1 MKLSVSLLRLLF
13 SNYRHR
19 CRIDVPAREKKVW
32 FDFHRV
38 LYHLPAHQLAER
50 TLLFVICV
58 QINVPLLTSNN
69 YCFRGNWNFFFHFLF
84 FFNFCFL
91 AVTWSYPVC
100 AEGDLQRQMRQE
112 FISVFL
118 TRWAASAAEAKA
130 VPSVLAG
137 FSGSQATERI
147 SLRHQLIERRADLL
161 TWRMFS
167 HPERK
172 SWCAN
177 RAKLLPQGCP
187 LSLTVLSRCLLWSVP
202 WLTRGSLEQR
212 LKEQKETASR
222 IGRSFFLCALETA
235 LT

>member
-1 MKLSVSLLRLLF
+1 MQDWRTGQGKKSLIWF
-13 SNYRHR
+13 SSGFIPPPSTPVGRKN
-19 CRIDVPAREKKVW
+19 
-32 FDFHRV
+32 
-38 LYHLPAHQLAER
+38 
-50 TLLFVICV
+50 
-58 QINVPLLTSNN
+58 LTFCNLHSNK
-69 YCFRGNWNFFFHFLF
+69 CATPNFCLF
-84 FFNFCFL
+84 FWTDRFF
-91 AVTWSYPVC
+91 AVTWSYPVH

-222 IGRSFFLCALETA
+222 IGRSFFSA